1 MPYPV
6 SFQKRF
12 KTILK
17 DRWHVLLFAF
27 LCYDQQREQSRQ
39 ADNIMGRALNGD
51 SENLNSNPSSATNEY
66 WPWTS
71 PLNLS
76 GLQFSALS
84 TALWF
89 SSLIHCSFPVPGIR
103 LYKLRWAGAGGG
115 AIYEFSEN
123 GHVISYLPFY
133 ISRWVL
139 AYQAFIK

>member
-17 DRWHVLLFAF
+17 DRWHVLLFVF

-66 WPWTS
+66 VTLDKS
-71 PLNLS
+71 LES
-76 GLQFSALS
+76 
-84 TALWF
+84 LWASVF
-89 SSLIHCSFPVPGIR
+89 SSKHRSLVQFTYP
-103 LYKLRWAGAGGG
+103 LL
-115 AIYEFSEN
+115 FSGSWN
-123 GHVISYLPFY
+123 
-133 ISRWVL
+133 
-139 AYQAFIK
+139 